1 MLDFASFGL
10 LFAGMQFSI
19 FPHAK
24 TGKAAKTTILRPRI
38 LPASEGF
45 LIFEQ
50 SFADSKLVFGELQ
63 PPRGITKAFTAIA

>member
-24 TGKAAKTTILRPRI
+24 TGKAKTTILRPRI

-63 PPRGITKAFTAIA
+63 PARGITKAFTAIA